1 MSENSDAALA
11 ANQERLLNENKNRK
25 LYITPKEARKILG
38 KEASAGLDDNGLRAI
53 IITLEDIARMLVLN
67 PIRETKE
74 KTNGT
79 RQQKQ

>member
-1 MSENSDAALA
+1 MSENSDAVFT
-11 ANQERLLNENKNRK
+11 ANQEQLFNENKNRK

-38 KEASAGLDDNGLRAI
+38 KEASEGLDDDGLRAV

-67 PIRETKE
+67 PIKETKE

-79 RQQKQ
+79 R